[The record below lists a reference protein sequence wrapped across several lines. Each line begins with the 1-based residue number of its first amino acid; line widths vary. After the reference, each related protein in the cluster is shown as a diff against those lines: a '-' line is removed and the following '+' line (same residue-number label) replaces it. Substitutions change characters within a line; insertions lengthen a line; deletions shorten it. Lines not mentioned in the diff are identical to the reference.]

1 MRKYRDYVYILFPK
15 NYGQTVL
22 LRVHLD
28 DLIKEEMSLDDW
40 EYFFG
45 INETTGEAIWG
56 DGLVRGQVS
65 YSDTHE
71 LYIPSLD
78 FDYSTQTTAS
88 IIWNPYLNRWLV
100 SDVTRD
106 YMWVAE
112 DYWGPYRRIRD
123 VDTPGS
129 YNRFLHE
136 TLLGGNGREVYYAA
150 AQYPSQRYGTYFYVA
165 DFEEP
170 IEISLSQKSAIEG
183 DVLEMVVADN
193 SGGGQIDAFVDGNP
207 AEFVSSEGNE
217 HLFSYTLSRDENSG
231 EEGVVKVLATNGTYS
246 RDVALVVNR
255 INGIEINITSH
266 SDDDEVSGTILLEV
280 DAHYEQ
286 EPLYLGEGKPEV
298 YIIKTELS
306 SECGFVEDADT
317 YEPYSLK
324 LDTNRFSDG
333 EHYFKV
339 TAYDTLD
346 RRVEKIIR
354 LNVNNPDRSPVEG
367 NLVIDGDMEAE
378 NVSAWEVYNGAEV
391 KKVQGVQKSGALS
404 LLVVNNYEI
413 DSPKGV
419 EQTISGLSGGE
430 NLRLEAWIKIISYV
444 FDGNVL
450 DSKASVSVLDES
462 GGTISYG
469 EINPYGFFRRF
480 THEFVNPEENKN
492 LRIVFSVKESNTGG
506 AEKVEV
512 LIDDVVLVNASTPLV
527 DSPDGIS
534 VMSKNGENLIAWDK
548 SESVNADYFYIYK
561 KNSSEGDYER
571 VQELES
577 YRQSYLDGPG
587 DFEEN
592 VSYYVTLVDFMGSE
606 SLPSELVSCPG
617 NCSICGDGACEGIED
632 ELNCPEDCFLPAN
645 DEELGTDGDNNNQ
658 GGDVD
663 LLKECND
670 GIDNDA
676 DGFVDYPEDLGC
688 NNLTDDS
695 ELEFGVTSANC
706 TPLFECENWGDC
718 VYNEM
723 TRECYDINNCGSER
737 RNETEECNLSD
748 TPGGDT
754 RGIKIFVG
762 AVVAIAIGAAGLIL
776 RYWNKPKKKE
786 YPVSTGF

>member
-1 MRKYRDYVYILFPK
+1 
-15 NYGQTVL
+15 
-22 LRVHLD
+22 
-28 DLIKEEMSLDDW
+28 
-40 EYFFG
+40 
-45 INETTGEAIWG
+45 
-56 DGLVRGQVS
+56 
-65 YSDTHE
+65 
-71 LYIPSLD
+71 
-78 FDYSTQTTAS
+78 
-88 IIWNPYLNRWLV
+88 
-100 SDVTRD
+100 
-106 YMWVAE
+106 
-112 DYWGPYRRIRD
+112 
-123 VDTPGS
+123 
-129 YNRFLHE
+129 
-136 TLLGGNGREVYYAA
+136 
-150 AQYPSQRYGTYFYVA
+150 
-165 DFEEP
+165 
-170 IEISLSQKSAIEG
+170 
-183 DVLEMVVADN
+183 
-193 SGGGQIDAFVDGNP
+193 
-207 AEFVSSEGNE
+207 
-217 HLFSYTLSRDENSG
+217 
-231 EEGVVKVLATNGTYS
+231 
-246 RDVALVVNR
+246 
-255 INGIEINITSH
+255 
-266 SDDDEVSGTILLEV
+266 
-280 DAHYEQ
+280 
-286 EPLYLGEGKPEV
+286 
-298 YIIKTELS
+298 
-306 SECGFVEDADT
+306 
-317 YEPYSLK
+317 
-324 LDTNRFSDG
+324 
-333 EHYFKV
+333 
-339 TAYDTLD
+339 
-346 RRVEKIIR
+346 
-354 LNVNNPDRSPVEG
+354 
-367 NLVIDGDMEAE
+367 
-378 NVSAWEVYNGAEV
+378 
-391 KKVQGVQKSGALS
+391 
-404 LLVVNNYEI
+404 
-413 DSPKGV
+413 
-419 EQTISGLSGGE
+419 
-430 NLRLEAWIKIISYV
+430 
-444 FDGNVL
+444 
-450 DSKASVSVLDES
+450 
-462 GGTISYG
+462 
-469 EINPYGFFRRF
+469 
-480 THEFVNPEENKN
+480 
-492 LRIVFSVKESNTGG
+492 
-506 AEKVEV
+506 
-512 LIDDVVLVNASTPLV
+512 
-527 DSPDGIS
+527 
-534 VMSKNGENLIAWDK
+534 
-548 SESVNADYFYIYK
+548 YIYK